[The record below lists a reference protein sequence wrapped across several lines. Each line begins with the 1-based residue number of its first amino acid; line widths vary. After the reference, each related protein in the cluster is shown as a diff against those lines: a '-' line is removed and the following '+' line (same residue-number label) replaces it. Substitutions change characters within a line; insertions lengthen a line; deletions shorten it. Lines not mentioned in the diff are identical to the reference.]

1 MSLRAL
7 TWAIYEIGSTLK
19 DASAYRVLL
28 ILADNANDEGK
39 GAYPSASTIAEETGM
54 SLRTVRN
61 KLNDLEAAGIIMRGD
76 QALADYLPANR
87 RSVVWDL
94 NLDNNRRAESAPQH
108 TPATTTTRGAKSA
121 PQTDGPDVQQGCN
134 RGATDVQQG
143 CSLSAHNPLNPI
155 NPINPREAAR
165 EHDPDTDTTQP
176 TSREQALA
184 DWSPNSD
191 HEALANSAHADLD
204 ADPREAAREHD
215 PDTDTT
221 QPTSREQA
229 LADWSPN
236 SDHEALANSA
246 HADLDAEAD
255 KFRCKQLSDGHIAKN
270 IDAAFTLW
278 LRRGIEGGYL
288 TRRTNRPSD
297 TTHTPEPHRH
307 TMTCEHVQAIM
318 SPEEH
323 LYNHERR
330 GFAPSEWMRA
340 CQAQADIL
348 NRKEHTS

>member
-28 ILADNANDEGK
+28 ILADNANDEGR
-39 GAYPSASTIAEETGM
+39 GAYPSASTIAEKTGM

-61 KLNDLEAAGIIMRGD
+61 KLNDLETAGIIMRGD

-94 NLDNNRRAESAPQH
+94 NLEHNRRAESAPQH
-108 TPATTTTRGAKSA
+108 APAHTTTRGAESA

-134 RGATDVQQG
+134 RGATGVQQGCNRGATGVQQG

-155 NPINPREAAR
+155 NPINPINPREAAR
-165 EHDPDTDTTQP
+165 EHEPDTTQSA
-176 TSREQALA
+176 SREQALA
-184 DWSPNSD
+184 DWSPNS
-191 HEALANSAHADLD
+191 E
-204 ADPREAAREHD
+204 
-215 PDTDTT
+215 
-221 QPTSREQA
+221 
-229 LADWSPN
+229 
-236 SDHEALANSA
+236 HEALANSA

-255 KFRCKQLSDGHIAKN
+255 KFRCKQLADGHIAKN
-270 IDAAFTLW
+270 LDAAFTLW

-307 TMTCEHVQAIM
+307 TMTCEHVLAIM
-318 SPEEH
+318 GPEEH
-323 LYNHERR
+323 LYDHERR

-348 NRKEHTS
+348 NRKERPS

>member
-28 ILADNANDEGK
+28 ILADNANDEGR

-94 NLDNNRRAESAPQH
+94 NLDNNRHAESAPQH

-165 EHDPDTDTTQP
+165 EHEPNTTQP

-184 DWSPNSD
+184 DWSPNSE
-191 HEALANSAHADLD
+191 HEALAA
-204 ADPREAAREHD
+204 
-215 PDTDTT
+215 
-221 QPTSREQA
+221 
-229 LADWSPN
+229 
-236 SDHEALANSA
+236 SA

-255 KFRCKQLSDGHIAKN
+255 KFRCKQLADGHIAKN
-270 IDAAFTLW
+270 LDAAFTLW

-318 SPEEH
+318 GPEEH

-348 NRKEHTS
+348 NRQEHTS

>member
-121 PQTDGPDVQQGCN
+121 PQTDGFDVQQGCN

-165 EHDPDTDTTQP
+165 EHEPDTDTTQP

-184 DWSPNSD
+184 DWSPNSE
-191 HEALANSAHADLD
+191 HEALAASAHADLG
-204 ADPREAAREHD
+204 
-215 PDTDTT
+215 
-221 QPTSREQA
+221 
-229 LADWSPN
+229 
-236 SDHEALANSA
+236 
-246 HADLDAEAD
+246 AEAD
-255 KFRCKQLSDGHIAKN
+255 KFRCRQLSDGRIAKN
-270 IDAAFTLW
+270 LDAAFTLW

-288 TRRTNRPSD
+288 TPATRTRPSD
-297 TTHTPEPHRH
+297 TRHKATPPTVHRH
-307 TMTCEHVQAIM
+307 TWDCEHVKALM
-318 SPEEH
+318 AP
-323 LYNHERR
+323 HE
-330 GFAPSEWMRA
+330 
-340 CQAQADIL
+340 ADYD
-348 NRKEHTS
+348 HTSTGFGNTSAWALACTAEAERLNQAEGLAGAALADGGVA

>member
-94 NLDNNRRAESAPQH
+94 NLDNNRHAESAPQH

-121 PQTDGPDVQQGCN
+121 PQTDGSDVQQGCN

-184 DWSPNSD
+184 DWSPNS
-191 HEALANSAHADLD
+191 EHA
-204 ADPREAAREHD
+204 
-215 PDTDTT
+215 
-221 QPTSREQA
+221 
-229 LADWSPN
+229 
-236 SDHEALANSA
+236 ALANSA

-255 KFRCKQLSDGHIAKN
+255 KFRCKQLADGRIAQN
-270 IDAAFTLW
+270 LDAAFTLW

-288 TRRTNRPSD
+288 TRRANRPSD

-307 TMTCEHVQAIM
+307 TLGCEHVLDLLTPYEQ
-318 SPEEH
+318 
-323 LYNHERR
+323 LFDHEGGR
-330 GFAPSEWMRA
+330 GSNPWISARSRLADLLNQGATPDVA
-340 CQAQADIL
+340 LADIL
-348 NRKEHTS
+348 QEVAA

>member
-108 TPATTTTRGAKSA
+108 TPAHTATRGAKSA
-121 PQTDGPDVQQGCN
+121 SQTDGPDVQQGCN

-165 EHDPDTDTTQP
+165 EHEPDTDTTQP

-184 DWSPNSD
+184 DWAPNSD
-191 HEALANSAHADLD
+191 HEALAASV
-204 ADPREAAREHD
+204 
-215 PDTDTT
+215 
-221 QPTSREQA
+221 
-229 LADWSPN
+229 
-236 SDHEALANSA
+236 

-255 KFRCKQLSDGHIAKN
+255 KFRCKQLADGRIAKN
-270 IDAAFTLW
+270 LDAAFTLW

-297 TTHTPEPHRH
+297 QPATSKPHRH
-307 TMTCEHVQAIM
+307 TLGCEHVLDLLTPYEQLFDHEGGRGSNPWISAR
-318 SPEEH
+318 SQ
-323 LYNHERR
+323 LADLLNH
-330 GFAPSEWMRA
+330 GTNPDVAL
-340 CQAQADIL
+340 ADIL
-348 NRKEHTS
+348 QEVDA

>member
-94 NLDNNRRAESAPQH
+94 DLDNNRRAESAPQH

-134 RGATDVQQG
+134 
-143 CSLSAHNPLNPI
+143 
-155 NPINPREAAR
+155 
-165 EHDPDTDTTQP
+165 
-176 TSREQALA
+176 
-184 DWSPNSD
+184 
-191 HEALANSAHADLD
+191 
-204 ADPREAAREHD
+204 
-215 PDTDTT
+215 
-221 QPTSREQA
+221 
-229 LADWSPN
+229 
-236 SDHEALANSA
+236 
-246 HADLDAEAD
+246 
-255 KFRCKQLSDGHIAKN
+255 
-270 IDAAFTLW
+270 
-278 LRRGIEGGYL
+278 
-288 TRRTNRPSD
+288 
-297 TTHTPEPHRH
+297 
-307 TMTCEHVQAIM
+307 
-318 SPEEH
+318 
-323 LYNHERR
+323 
-330 GFAPSEWMRA
+330 
-340 CQAQADIL
+340 
-348 NRKEHTS
+348 

>member
-28 ILADNANDEGK
+28 ILADNANDEGR

-61 KLNDLEAAGIIMRGD
+61 KLNDLETAGIIMRGD

-94 NLDNNRRAESAPQH
+94 NLDNNRHAESAPQH

-121 PQTDGPDVQQGCN
+121 PQTHGPDVQQGCN

-204 ADPREAAREHD
+204 A
-215 PDTDTT
+215 
-221 QPTSREQA
+221 
-229 LADWSPN
+229 
-236 SDHEALANSA
+236 
-246 HADLDAEAD
+246 EAD
-255 KFRCKQLSDGHIAKN
+255 KFRCRQLADGRIAKN
-270 IDAAFTLW
+270 LDAAFTLW

-318 SPEEH
+318 GPEEH
-323 LYNHERR
+323 LYNHERN

-348 NRKEHTS
+348 NRQEHAS

>member
-28 ILADNANDEGK
+28 ILADNANDEGR

-61 KLNDLEAAGIIMRGD
+61 KLNDLETAGIIMRGD

-94 NLDNNRRAESAPQH
+94 NLEHNRRAESAPQH
-108 TPATTTTRGAKSA
+108 TPAHTATRGAKSA

-184 DWSPNSD
+184 DWAPNS
-191 HEALANSAHADLD
+191 
-204 ADPREAAREHD
+204 EHK
-215 PDTDTT
+215 
-221 QPTSREQA
+221 
-229 LADWSPN
+229 
-236 SDHEALANSA
+236 ALANSA

-255 KFRCKQLSDGHIAKN
+255 KFRCRQLSDGHIAKN

-318 SPEEH
+318 GPEEH
-323 LYNHERR
+323 LYNHERN

-348 NRKEHTS
+348 NRQEHTS

>member
-61 KLNDLEAAGIIMRGD
+61 KLNDLETAGIIMRGD

-94 NLDNNRRAESAPQH
+94 NLDANRCAESAPQH
-108 TPATTTTRGAKSA
+108 TPAHTATRGAKSA
-121 PQTDGPDVQQGCN
+121 PQTDGSDVQQGCN

-165 EHDPDTDTTQP
+165 EREPDTTQSA
-176 TSREQALA
+176 SREQALA
-184 DWSPNSD
+184 DWSPNS
-191 HEALANSAHADLD
+191 E
-204 ADPREAAREHD
+204 
-215 PDTDTT
+215 
-221 QPTSREQA
+221 
-229 LADWSPN
+229 
-236 SDHEALANSA
+236 HEALANSA

-255 KFRCKQLSDGHIAKN
+255 KFRCKQLADGHIAKN
-270 IDAAFTLW
+270 LDAAFTLW

-318 SPEEH
+318 GPEEH
-323 LYNHERR
+323 LYNHERN

>member
-61 KLNDLEAAGIIMRGD
+61 KLNDLETAGIIMRGD

-121 PQTDGPDVQQGCN
+121 PQTDGSDVQQGCN

-143 CSLSAHNPLNPI
+143 CSLSAHNPPNPI

-165 EHDPDTDTTQP
+165 EHKPDTDTTQP

-184 DWSPNSD
+184 DWSPNS
-191 HEALANSAHADLD
+191 E
-204 ADPREAAREHD
+204 
-215 PDTDTT
+215 
-221 QPTSREQA
+221 
-229 LADWSPN
+229 
-236 SDHEALANSA
+236 HEALANSA

-255 KFRCKQLSDGHIAKN
+255 KFRCRQLADGHIAKN

-288 TRRTNRPSD
+288 TRHATRPSD
-297 TTHTPEPHRH
+297 QPATSKPHRH
-307 TMTCEHVQAIM
+307 GLGCNHVLDLLEPHEQLFDHDGARGANPWVNAR
-318 SPEEH
+318 SR
-323 LYNHERR
+323 LADLLNH
-330 GFAPSEWMRA
+330 GMDPNVAL
-340 CQAQADIL
+340 ADVL
-348 NRKEHTS
+348 REVAS

>member
-7 TWAIYEIGSTLK
+7 TWAIYEIGSALK

-28 ILADNANDEGK
+28 ILADNANDEGR

-61 KLNDLEAAGIIMRGD
+61 KLNDLETAGIIMRGD

-165 EHDPDTDTTQP
+165 EH
-176 TSREQALA
+176 E
-184 DWSPNSD
+184 
-191 HEALANSAHADLD
+191 
-204 ADPREAAREHD
+204 

>member
-61 KLNDLEAAGIIMRGD
+61 KLNDLETAGIIMRGD

-165 EHDPDTDTTQP
+165 EHEPDTDTTQP

-184 DWSPNSD
+184 DWSPNS
-191 HEALANSAHADLD
+191 E
-204 ADPREAAREHD
+204 
-215 PDTDTT
+215 
-221 QPTSREQA
+221 
-229 LADWSPN
+229 
-236 SDHEALANSA
+236 HEALANSA

-255 KFRCKQLSDGHIAKN
+255 KFRCKQLADGRIAQN
-270 IDAAFTLW
+270 LDAAFTLW

-307 TMTCEHVQAIM
+307 TLGCEHVLDLLTPYEQ
-318 SPEEH
+318 
-323 LYNHERR
+323 LFDHEGGR
-330 GFAPSEWMRA
+330 GSNPWISARSRLADLLNQGANPDVA
-340 CQAQADIL
+340 LADIL
-348 NRKEHTS
+348 QEAAA

>member
-28 ILADNANDEGK
+28 ILADNANDEGR

-61 KLNDLEAAGIIMRGD
+61 KLNDLETAGIIMRGD

-134 RGATDVQQG
+134 RGATGVQQG
-143 CSLSAHNPLNPI
+143 CSLSAHNPLNPLNPI

-165 EHDPDTDTTQP
+165 EHEPDTDTT
-176 TSREQALA
+176 
-184 DWSPNSD
+184 
-191 HEALANSAHADLD
+191 
-204 ADPREAAREHD
+204 
-215 PDTDTT
+215 
-221 QPTSREQA
+221 
-229 LADWSPN
+229 
-236 SDHEALANSA
+236 
-246 HADLDAEAD
+246 
-255 KFRCKQLSDGHIAKN
+255 
-270 IDAAFTLW
+270 
-278 LRRGIEGGYL
+278 
-288 TRRTNRPSD
+288 
-297 TTHTPEPHRH
+297 
-307 TMTCEHVQAIM
+307 
-318 SPEEH
+318 
-323 LYNHERR
+323 
-330 GFAPSEWMRA
+330 
-340 CQAQADIL
+340 
-348 NRKEHTS
+348 

>member
-94 NLDNNRRAESAPQH
+94 NLDNNRHAESAPQH

-121 PQTDGPDVQQGCN
+121 PQTHGPDVQQGCN

-165 EHDPDTDTTQP
+165 EHKPDTDTTQP

-184 DWSPNSD
+184 DWSPNS
-191 HEALANSAHADLD
+191 E
-204 ADPREAAREHD
+204 
-215 PDTDTT
+215 
-221 QPTSREQA
+221 
-229 LADWSPN
+229 
-236 SDHEALANSA
+236 HEALANSA

-255 KFRCKQLSDGHIAKN
+255 KFRCRQLADGRIAQN
-270 IDAAFTLW
+270 LDAAFTLW

-318 SPEEH
+318 GPEEH
-323 LYNHERR
+323 LYNHERN

-348 NRKEHTS
+348 NRQEHAS

>member
-165 EHDPDTDTTQP
+165 EHEPDTDTTQP

-184 DWSPNSD
+184 DWAPNS
-191 HEALANSAHADLD
+191 E
-204 ADPREAAREHD
+204 
-215 PDTDTT
+215 
-221 QPTSREQA
+221 
-229 LADWSPN
+229 
-236 SDHEALANSA
+236 HEALANSA

-255 KFRCKQLSDGHIAKN
+255 KFRCKQLADGRIAQN

-307 TMTCEHVQAIM
+307 TLGCEHVLDLLTPYEQ
-318 SPEEH
+318 
-323 LYNHERR
+323 LFDHEGGR
-330 GFAPSEWMRA
+330 GSNPWISARSRLADLLNQGANPDVA
-340 CQAQADIL
+340 LADIL
-348 NRKEHTS
+348 QEAAA

>member
-19 DASAYRVLL
+19 DANAYRVLL

-61 KLNDLEAAGIIMRGD
+61 KLNDLETAGIIMRGD

-94 NLDNNRRAESAPQH
+94 NLDNNRHAESAPQH

-121 PQTDGPDVQQGCN
+121 PQTHGPDVQQGCN

-165 EHDPDTDTTQP
+165 EHDSDTDTTQP

-184 DWSPNSD
+184 DWSPNS
-191 HEALANSAHADLD
+191 EHA
-204 ADPREAAREHD
+204 
-215 PDTDTT
+215 
-221 QPTSREQA
+221 
-229 LADWSPN
+229 
-236 SDHEALANSA
+236 ALANSA

-255 KFRCKQLSDGHIAKN
+255 KFRCRQLADGHIAKN
-270 IDAAFTLW
+270 LDAAFTLW

-318 SPEEH
+318 GPEEH

-348 NRKEHTS
+348 NRQEHTS

>member
-28 ILADNANDEGK
+28 ILADNTNDEGK

-61 KLNDLEAAGIIMRGD
+61 KLNDLETAGIIMRGD

-108 TPATTTTRGAKSA
+108 TPAHATTRGAKSA

-165 EHDPDTDTTQP
+165 EHEPDTDTTQP
-176 TSREQALA
+176 PSREQALA
-184 DWSPNSD
+184 DWAPNS
-191 HEALANSAHADLD
+191 E
-204 ADPREAAREHD
+204 
-215 PDTDTT
+215 
-221 QPTSREQA
+221 
-229 LADWSPN
+229 
-236 SDHEALANSA
+236 HEALANSA

-255 KFRCKQLSDGHIAKN
+255 KFRCKQLADGHIAKN

-318 SPEEH
+318 GPEEH

>member
-61 KLNDLEAAGIIMRGD
+61 KLNDLETAGIIMRGD

-94 NLDNNRRAESAPQH
+94 DLDNNRRAESAPQH

-184 DWSPNSD
+184 DWAPNS
-191 HEALANSAHADLD
+191 E
-204 ADPREAAREHD
+204 
-215 PDTDTT
+215 
-221 QPTSREQA
+221 
-229 LADWSPN
+229 
-236 SDHEALANSA
+236 HEALANSA

-255 KFRCKQLSDGHIAKN
+255 KFRCKQLADGHIAKN

-318 SPEEH
+318 GPEEH

>member
-61 KLNDLEAAGIIMRGD
+61 KLNDLETAGIIMRGD

-121 PQTDGPDVQQGCN
+121 PQTPEPDVQQGCN

-143 CSLSAHNPLNPI
+143 CSLSAHNPPNPI

-165 EHDPDTDTTQP
+165 EHEPDTDTTQP

-184 DWSPNSD
+184 DWSPNK
-191 HEALANSAHADLD
+191 
-204 ADPREAAREHD
+204 
-215 PDTDTT
+215 
-221 QPTSREQA
+221 
-229 LADWSPN
+229 
-236 SDHEALANSA
+236 DHEALANSA

-307 TMTCEHVQAIM
+307 TMTCEHVLAIM
-318 SPEEH
+318 GPEEH

>member
-61 KLNDLEAAGIIMRGD
+61 KLNDLEAAGIITRGD

-94 NLDNNRRAESAPQH
+94 NLDNNRHAESAPQH
-108 TPATTTTRGAKSA
+108 TPAHTATRGAKSA
-121 PQTDGPDVQQGCN
+121 PQTDGFDVQQGCN

-165 EHDPDTDTTQP
+165 EHEPDTDTTQP

-184 DWSPNSD
+184 DWSPNS
-191 HEALANSAHADLD
+191 E
-204 ADPREAAREHD
+204 
-215 PDTDTT
+215 
-221 QPTSREQA
+221 
-229 LADWSPN
+229 
-236 SDHEALANSA
+236 HEALANSA

-255 KFRCKQLSDGHIAKN
+255 KFRCRQLSDGHIAKN
-270 IDAAFTLW
+270 LDAAFTLW

-288 TRRTNRPSD
+288 TPATRTRPSD
-297 TTHTPEPHRH
+297 TRHKATPPTVHRH
-307 TMTCEHVQAIM
+307 TWDCEHVKAIM
-318 SPEEH
+318 AP
-323 LYNHERR
+323 HE
-330 GFAPSEWMRA
+330 
-340 CQAQADIL
+340 ADYD
-348 NRKEHTS
+348 HTSTGFGNTSAWALACTAEAERLNQAEGLAGAALADGGVA

>member
-61 KLNDLEAAGIIMRGD
+61 KLNDLETAGIIMRGD

-121 PQTDGPDVQQGCN
+121 PQTDGSDVQQGCN

-143 CSLSAHNPLNPI
+143 CSLSAHNPPNPI

-165 EHDPDTDTTQP
+165 EHKPDTDTTQP

-184 DWSPNSD
+184 DWSPNS
-191 HEALANSAHADLD
+191 E
-204 ADPREAAREHD
+204 
-215 PDTDTT
+215 
-221 QPTSREQA
+221 
-229 LADWSPN
+229 
-236 SDHEALANSA
+236 HEALANSA

-255 KFRCKQLSDGHIAKN
+255 KFRCKQLADGRIAKN

-288 TRRTNRPSD
+288 TRHATRPSD
-297 TTHTPEPHRH
+297 QPATSKPHRH
-307 TMTCEHVQAIM
+307 GLGCNHVLDLLEPHEQLFDHDGARGANPWVNAR
-318 SPEEH
+318 SR
-323 LYNHERR
+323 LADLLNH
-330 GFAPSEWMRA
+330 GMDPNVAL
-340 CQAQADIL
+340 ADVL
-348 NRKEHTS
+348 QEVAS

>member
-28 ILADNANDEGK
+28 ILADNANDEGR

-61 KLNDLEAAGIIMRGD
+61 KLNDLETAGIIMRGD

-94 NLDNNRRAESAPQH
+94 NLDANRCAESAPQH
-108 TPATTTTRGAKSA
+108 TPAHTATRGAKSA
-121 PQTDGPDVQQGCN
+121 PQTDGSDVQQGCN

-165 EHDPDTDTTQP
+165 EREPDTDTTQP
-176 TSREQALA
+176 PSREQALA
-184 DWSPNSD
+184 DWAPNSE
-191 HEALANSAHADLD
+191 HEALAA
-204 ADPREAAREHD
+204 
-215 PDTDTT
+215 
-221 QPTSREQA
+221 
-229 LADWSPN
+229 
-236 SDHEALANSA
+236 SA

-255 KFRCKQLSDGHIAKN
+255 KFRCKQLADGHIAKN
-270 IDAAFTLW
+270 LDAAFTLW

-307 TMTCEHVQAIM
+307 TMTCEHVLAIM
-318 SPEEH
+318 GPEEH

>member
-61 KLNDLEAAGIIMRGD
+61 KLNDLETAGIIMRGD

-94 NLDNNRRAESAPQH
+94 NLDNNRHAESAPQH

-165 EHDPDTDTTQP
+165 EHDSDTDTTQP

-184 DWSPNSD
+184 DWSPNS
-191 HEALANSAHADLD
+191 EHA
-204 ADPREAAREHD
+204 
-215 PDTDTT
+215 
-221 QPTSREQA
+221 
-229 LADWSPN
+229 
-236 SDHEALANSA
+236 ALANSA

-255 KFRCKQLSDGHIAKN
+255 KFRCRQLADGRIAKN
-270 IDAAFTLW
+270 LDAAFTLW

-288 TRRTNRPSD
+288 ARRTNRPSD

-318 SPEEH
+318 GPEEH

-348 NRKEHTS
+348 NRQEHAS